1 MSIGLG
7 NKLLYF
13 IKMVVTGFGSSLGET
28 FFRKGKECGIYFS
41 CTGDDFVFLSVQSGK
56 VIRKK
61 GDSS

>member
-1 MSIGLG
+1 
-7 NKLLYF
+7 
-13 IKMVVTGFGSSLGET
+13 MVVTGFGSSLGET